1 MRNIL
6 ITLMFD
12 GADFHGWQ
20 VQDNAVTI
28 QQTLQDTIEKILRQ
42 KREHYRL
49 QQN

>member
-28 QQTLQDTIEKILRQ
+28 QQTLQNTIEKYSVKERTL
-42 KREHYRL
+42 
-49 QQN
+49 